1 MYVYYVLDENFVK
14 NMYINYELLY
24 VKNEGK
30 LSFFYCNIF
39 YR

>member
-1 MYVYYVLDENFVK
+1 MFLLDKNFVK

-30 LSFFYCNIF
+30 LSF
-39 YR
+39 